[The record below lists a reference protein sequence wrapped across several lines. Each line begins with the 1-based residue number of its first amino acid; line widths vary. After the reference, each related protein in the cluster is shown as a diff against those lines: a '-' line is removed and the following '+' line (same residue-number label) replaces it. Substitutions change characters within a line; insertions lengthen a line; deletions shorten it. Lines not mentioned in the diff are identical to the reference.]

1 MKNVSEY
8 ICHKNNRNALKKKK
22 CLWLGESGKIEE
34 EGYRELF
41 ERVGTG
47 GLFSPGKVF
56 LEGNKENHTYC
67 EQT

>member
-1 MKNVSEY
+1 MYLNISAIKTTGM
-8 ICHKNNRNALKKKK
+8 HKKKKK

-47 GLFSPGKVF
+47 GLFSPGKMF